1 MKRCPSC
8 QQTYPDD
15 APDYCSNDGMRLVD
29 EEAAGYDP
37 ERTIMSSGLRGGDL
51 LELDAS
57 PAPTPPAPP
66 TPPSSPPAKSS
77 QPPSPPQQ
85 YQSTAAPPPA
95 DIKPP
100 TEWQP
105 PHEPSPQSWQTP
117 GGQAAQ
123 PGWQQPQQPQQQQQ
137 QQPAQNW
144 GGVPAGQQQQPAY
157 APYGSSQPVA
167 NAPYAAPYTH
177 AGRSRALSIAALVT
191 GACAVTIMA
200 LLVARSLNFTL
211 ASLLSLAILGIG
223 LGVASLILSLQKPA
237 RFGGIPL
244 AIAGLAMGTAA
255 LVYYFTR

>member
-57 PAPTPPAPP
+57 PAPTPSTPP
-66 TPPSSPPAKSS
+66 TPPSSLPP
-77 QPPSPPQQ
+77 PPQ
-85 YQSTAAPPPA
+85 YQSTAAQPPA

-105 PHEPSPQSWQTP
+105 PHEQAPQSWQTP

-123 PGWQQPQQPQQQQQ
+123 PGWPSPQQQQQ
-137 QQPAQNW
+137 QPPAQNW
-144 GGVPAGQQQQPAY
+144 GGVPSEGQPQQPAY
-157 APYGSSQPVA
+157 SPYGSSQPAA
-167 NAPYAAPYTH
+167 NAPYAAPY
-177 AGRSRALSIAALVT
+177 APPVPGGRSRALSIAALVT
-191 GACAVTIMA
+191 GACAVTIMTM
-200 LLVARSLNFTL
+200 LVARNLNFTL
-211 ASLLSLAILGIG
+211 ASLLSLAILGLG
-223 LGVASLILSLQKPA
+223 LGVASLVLSLQKPA

>member
-51 LELDAS
+51 LELDTS
-57 PAPTPPAPP
+57 PAQTPQTPPSPPAPSLQQQ
-66 TPPSSPPAKSS
+66 PSP
-77 QPPSPPQQ
+77 PPQQ

-105 PHEPSPQSWQTP
+105 PQEQRPQPWQTP
-117 GGQAAQ
+117 GSQAAQ
-123 PGWQQPQQPQQQQQ
+123 PGWQ

>member
-15 APDYCSNDGMRLVD
+15 APDYCSNDGMRLVN

-57 PAPTPPAPP
+57 PAPTPSTPP
-66 TPPSSPPAKSS
+66 SPPPSSP
-77 QPPSPPQQ
+77 PPQQ
-85 YQSTAAPPPA
+85 YQSPAASPQA
-95 DIKPP
+95 NIKPP

-105 PHEPSPQSWQTP
+105 PHEQPPQSWPTP
-117 GGQAAQ
+117 GGQEAPQ
-123 PGWQQPQQPQQQQQ
+123 PGWPSPQQQ

-157 APYGSSQPVA
+157 APYGSSQPA
-167 NAPYAAPYTH
+167 TNAPYAAPYAPPAH
-177 AGRSRALSIAALVT
+177 GGRSRALSIAALVT
-191 GACAVTIMA
+191 GACAVTIMTM
-200 LLVARSLNFTL
+200 LVARNLNFTL
-211 ASLLSLAILGIG
+211 TSLLGLAIIGLG